1 MSAAVGRRGPRD
13 GSIDQ
18 RQVDRWTAAAFDR
31 RTPRLATG
39 PATRSALGSRF
50 QDLLAGPLYEG
61 QDRLARLG
69 GVRRVSA
76 RGSALGPPAR
86 AARARPSGRA

>member
-1 MSAAVGRRGPRD
+1 MSAAVGRRGPRE

-39 PATRSALGSRF
+39 PAACSALGSRF
-50 QDLLAGPLYEG
+50 QDLLAGP

-86 AARARPSGRA
+86 AARARPGGRA